1 MDIAGNPLAAANA
14 YSSTAKVAGG
24 TDGAASPNGAAAGG
38 MSFGDMLES
47 ATKSAIDTVRK
58 GEEASAA
65 GVAGKANLV
74 DITLATNQAKLTLET
89 VVAVRDSAIDAYNRI
104 ASMPI

>member
-14 YSSTAKVAGG
+14 YSSTAKVAGAG
-24 TDGAASPNGAAAGG
+24 GAEDSAKTTGAAS
-38 MSFGDMLES
+38 FGEMLES
-47 ATKSAIDTVRK
+47 AAKSAIDTVRA

>member
-14 YSSTAKVAGG
+14 YSSTAKVAGAG
-24 TDGAASPNGAAAGG
+24 GEDGAKTTAGAP
-38 MSFGDMLES
+38 SFGEMLES
-47 ATKSAIDTVRK
+47 AAKSAIDTVRK